1 MFIARIIMKLFSLCV
16 FILGCCLP
24 SFGFA
29 ANNLPKPSST
39 AQALFE
45 KADKDLLKLRVLTKN
60 GRSQSSVGSA
70 FLIGNGYL
78 AVTNFHV
85 ISQIALEPETYFGE
99 YKNTKGE
106 SGDFTVLAV
115 DVLHDLAIVRVNQQG
130 TGFYHIPLA
139 TDEKKLPQLQQG
151 ENLYSLGNPLDLGFS
166 ITEGTYNGLNTRG
179 FSEQYMFT
187 GAVNP
192 GMSGGP
198 NITAD
203 GELAGIN
210 VAHRMDGELVSFLVP
225 AHYAQK
231 LLART
236 PADATPPADFKPM
249 IGDQLLEHQKVMFDI
264 LLSKPF
270 DIKELGDYRV
280 PVRESDQVRCWG
292 DSSDGTEKKVSS
304 ADISCSMESEIYV
317 SDNLQTGH
325 ISMSHSYM
333 RNKKLNAWQFSQLAS
348 KRFARQVYSSAHSRV
363 LTPAACTEN
372 FVKLQNLKMR
382 AQVCVEAYHKFTG
395 LYDFT
400 LITASSDDANSSLQS
415 MMNIRGVAYDT
426 GMKLID
432 EFLHSLS
439 RAEDTKKLPTEKIL
453 PELSNKELTSKESSN
468 QQSSANTQAS
478 SEASNSSI
486 TKKDDA
492 NE

>member
-1 MFIARIIMKLFSLCV
+1 MKLLSLCLV
-16 FILGCCLP
+16 LISCCL
-24 SFGFA
+24 SSITFA

-45 KADKDLLKLRVLTKN
+45 QAEKDLLKLRVLTKN

-70 FLIGNGYL
+70 FLIGTGNL

-99 YKNTKGE
+99 YKNTQGE
-106 SGDFTVLAV
+106 SGDFVVLAV
-115 DVLHDLAIVRVNQQG
+115 DVLHDLAIVRVTQKG
-130 TGFYHIPLA
+130 SGFYQIPLP
-139 TDEKKLPQLQQG
+139 DDKKQLPKLQQG

-187 GAVNP
+187 GPVNP

-210 VAHRMDGELVSFLVP
+210 VAHRLDGELVSFLVP
-225 AHYAQK
+225 AHYAQA
-231 LLART
+231 LLAKT
-236 PADATPPADFKPM
+236 PVDMEPPTDFKPL
-249 IGDQLLEHQKVMFDI
+249 IGDQLLEHQKVMFNI

-270 DIKELGDYRV
+270 EIKELGDYRV

-292 DSSDGTEKKVSS
+292 DSEDGTEKKVSS
-304 ADISCSMESEIYV
+304 AGISCSMESEIFV
-317 SDNLQTGH
+317 SDSLQTGH

-333 RNKKLNAWQFSQLAS
+333 RNKKLNAWQFAKLAGQ
-348 KRFARQVYSSAHSRV
+348 RFANQVYSSAHSSV
-363 LTPAACTEN
+363 LTPAACTED
-372 FVKLQNLKMR
+372 FVQLNNLKMR
-382 AQVCVEAYHKFTG
+382 VQVCAEAYHKFTG

-400 LITASSDDANSSLQS
+400 LITASSDDADSSLQS
-415 MMNIRGVAYDT
+415 MINIRGVAYDT
-426 GMKLID
+426 GMKLIN
-432 EFLHSLS
+432 EFLQSLS
-439 RAEDTKKLPTEKIL
+439 RAEFDKKKAPLEDDTKED
-453 PELSNKELTSKESSN
+453 
-468 QQSSANTQAS
+468 TQNNS
-478 SEASNSSI
+478 SNSSSSASANI
-486 TKKDDA
+486 EKDA
-492 NE
+492 HHE

>member
-1 MFIARIIMKLFSLCV
+1 MKLFSLCV
-16 FILGCCLP
+16 VLLSCCL
-24 SFGFA
+24 SSATFA

-45 KADKDLLKLRVLTKN
+45 KAEKDLLKLRVLTKN

-70 FLIGNGYL
+70 FLIGTGNL
-78 AVTNFHV
+78 AITNFHV

-106 SGDFTVLAV
+106 SGEFVVLAV
-115 DVLHDLAIVRVNQQG
+115 DVLHDLAIVRVTQKG

-139 TDEKKLPQLQQG
+139 GDKNQLPKLQQG

-187 GAVNP
+187 GPVNP

-203 GELAGIN
+203 GELAGVN
-210 VAHRMDGELVSFLVP
+210 VAHRLDGELVSFLVP
-225 AHYAQK
+225 AHYAQA
-231 LLART
+231 LLAKT
-236 PADATPPADFKPM
+236 PIDMTPPEDFKPL
-249 IGDQLLEHQKVMFDI
+249 IGDQLLEHQKVMFNI

-270 DIKELGDYRV
+270 EIKELGDYRV

-292 DSSDGTEKKVSS
+292 DSDDGTEKKVSS
-304 ADISCSMESEIYV
+304 AGISCSMESEIFV
-317 SDNLQTGH
+317 SDSLQTGH

-333 RNKKLNAWQFSQLAS
+333 RNKKLNSWQFAKLSGQ
-348 KRFARQVYSSAHSRV
+348 RFANQVYSSAHSTV

-372 FVKLQNLKMR
+372 FVQLHNVKMR
-382 AQVCVEAYHKFTG
+382 VQVCAEAYHKFNG

-400 LITASSDDANSSLQS
+400 LITASSDDADSSLQS

-426 GMKLID
+426 GMKLIS
-432 EFLHSLS
+432 EFLQSLS
-439 RAEDTKKLPTEKIL
+439 RIESDKKKAPIKKDPVIEDNATT
-453 PELSNKELTSKESSN
+453 
-468 QQSSANTQAS
+468 
-478 SEASNSSI
+478 NSS
-486 TKKDDA
+486 TTNSSTSSKANDNKKDDR

>member
-1 MFIARIIMKLFSLCV
+1 MKLFAVSFLLV
-16 FILGCCLP
+16 SCCW
-24 SFGFA
+24 SFAFA
-29 ANNLPKPSST
+29 ANLPKPSSN

-45 KADKDLLKLRVLTKN
+45 KAEKDLLKLRVLTKN

-70 FLIGNGYL
+70 FLIGTGNL

-106 SGDFTVLAV
+106 SGAFVVLAV
-115 DVLHDLAIVRVNQQG
+115 DVLHDLAIVRVAQKG
-130 TGFYHIPLA
+130 SGFYQIPMPGDKQQLP
-139 TDEKKLPQLQQG
+139 KLHQG

-187 GAVNP
+187 GPVNP

-203 GELAGIN
+203 GEVAGVN
-210 VAHRMDGELVSFLVP
+210 VAHRLDGELVSFLVP

-231 LLART
+231 LLAQT
-236 PADATPPADFKPM
+236 PEDMEPPVDFKPL
-249 IGDQLLEHQKVMFDI
+249 IGEQLMEHQDVMFDI

-270 DIKELGDYRV
+270 EIKELGDYRV

-292 DSSDGTEKKVSS
+292 NSEDGTENKISS
-304 ADISCSMESEIYV
+304 ASIQCAMESEIFV
-317 SDNLQTGH
+317 SDSLQTGH
-325 ISMSHSYM
+325 ISMAHNYL
-333 RNKKLNAWQFSQLAS
+333 RNKKLNSLQFANLAS
-348 KRFARQVYSSAHSRV
+348 RSFANQVYSSAHNSV
-363 LTPAACTEN
+363 LTAAACTED
-372 FVKLQNLKMR
+372 FVKINNLKIR
-382 AQVCVEAYHKFTG
+382 AQICVEAYHKFSG

-400 LITASSDDANSSLQS
+400 LITASSDDANANLQS

-426 GMKLID
+426 GMKLINA
-432 EFLHSLS
+432 FLHSIS
-439 RAEDTKKLPTEKIL
+439 RMESPVKTNTLEDQIENAIDQNIQPEK
-453 PELSNKELTSKESSN
+453 SNKKVERNTPQESQKGS
-468 QQSSANTQAS
+468 
-478 SEASNSSI
+478 
-486 TKKDDA
+486 TK
-492 NE
+492 

>member
-1 MFIARIIMKLFSLCV
+1 MKLFSLCIV
-16 FILGCCLP
+16 LL
-24 SFGFA
+24 SFCSTVFA

-45 KADKDLLKLRVLTKN
+45 KAEKDLLKLRVLTKN

-70 FLIGNGYL
+70 FLIGTGNL

-85 ISQIALEPETYFGE
+85 VSQIALEPETYFGE

-106 SGDFTVLAV
+106 SGDFVVLAV
-115 DVLHDLAIVRVNQQG
+115 DVLHDLAIVRVAQTG
-130 TGFYHIPLA
+130 TGFYHIPLPS
-139 TDEKKLPQLQQG
+139 DKDQLPKLRQG

-187 GAVNP
+187 GPVNP

-210 VAHRMDGELVSFLVP
+210 VAHRLDGELVSFLVP
-225 AHYAQK
+225 AHYAQS

-236 PADATPPADFKPM
+236 PTDMEAPTDFKPL
-249 IGDQLLEHQKVMFDI
+249 IGEQLLEHQKVMFDI

-270 DIKELGDYRV
+270 EIKELGDYRV

-292 DSSDGTEKKVSS
+292 DSDDGTEKKVSS
-304 ADISCSMESEIYV
+304 AGISCSMESEIFV
-317 SDNLQTGH
+317 SDSLQTGH

-333 RNKKLNAWQFSQLAS
+333 RNKKLNTWQFAKLSGQ
-348 KRFARQVYSSAHSRV
+348 RFANQVYSSAHSSV

-372 FVKLQNLKMR
+372 FVELQNLKMR
-382 AQVCVEAYHKFTG
+382 VQVCAEAYHKFEG

-439 RAEDTKKLPTEKIL
+439 RSESEEKQKADTDEIEK
-453 PELSNKELTSKESSN
+453 
-468 QQSSANTQAS
+468 S
-478 SEASNSSI
+478 SEPSSSSNSSS
-486 TKKDDA
+486 TSSKAKNKKD
-492 NE
+492 ERSE

>member
-1 MFIARIIMKLFSLCV
+1 MKLFSLCV
-16 FILGCCLP
+16 FLLGCCIS
-24 SFGFA
+24 SFGLA

-70 FLIGNGYL
+70 FLIGTGYL

-99 YKNTKGE
+99 YKNIKGE

-130 TGFYHIPLA
+130 TGFYHIPLSS
-139 TDEKKLPQLQQG
+139 DEKKLPQLQQG

-231 LLART
+231 LLEKTA
-236 PADATPPADFKPM
+236 PDLVPPADFKPM

-270 DIKELGDYRV
+270 EIKELGDYRV

-292 DSSDGTEKKVSS
+292 DSSDGTEKKISS
-304 ADISCSMESEIYV
+304 ANISCSMESEIYV
-317 SDNLQTGH
+317 SDNMQTGH
-325 ISMSHSYM
+325 ISMSHSYL

-372 FVKLQNLKMR
+372 FVKLQNIKMR
-382 AQVCVEAYHKFTG
+382 VQVCAEAYHKFNG

-426 GMKLID
+426 GMKLIE

-439 RAEDTKKLPTEKIL
+439 RTEDTKKSPTEKIL
-453 PELSNKELTSKESSN
+453 PEKIPPELSGEESAN
-468 QQSSANTQAS
+468 NAQSSVNTQSS
-478 SEASNSSI
+478 SEASASNTS
-486 TKKDDA
+486 KKDDA

>member
-1 MFIARIIMKLFSLCV
+1 MKLFSLCIV
-16 FILGCCLP
+16 LLSCVC
-24 SFGFA
+24 STVFA

-45 KADKDLLKLRVLTKN
+45 KAEKDLLKLRVLTKN

-70 FLIGNGYL
+70 FLIGTGNL

-85 ISQIALEPETYFGE
+85 VSQIALEPETYFGE

-106 SGDFTVLAV
+106 SGDFVVLAV
-115 DVLHDLAIVRVNQQG
+115 DVLHDLAIVRVAQKG
-130 TGFYHIPLA
+130 TGFYRIPLPG
-139 TDEKKLPQLQQG
+139 DKDQLPKLRQG

-187 GAVNP
+187 GPVNP

-210 VAHRMDGELVSFLVP
+210 VAHRLDGELVSFLVP
-225 AHYAQK
+225 AHYAQS

-236 PADATPPADFKPM
+236 PTDMEAPTDFKPL
-249 IGDQLLEHQKVMFDI
+249 IGEQLLEHQKVMFDI

-270 DIKELGDYRV
+270 EIKELGDYRV

-292 DSSDGTEKKVSS
+292 DSDDGTEKKVSS
-304 ADISCSMESEIYV
+304 AGISCSMESEIFV
-317 SDNLQTGH
+317 SDSLQTGH

-333 RNKKLNAWQFSQLAS
+333 RNKKLNTWQFAKLSGQ
-348 KRFARQVYSSAHSRV
+348 RFANQVYSSAHSSV

-372 FVKLQNLKMR
+372 FVELQNLKMR
-382 AQVCVEAYHKFTG
+382 VQVCAEAYHKFEG

-439 RAEDTKKLPTEKIL
+439 RSESEKKQKADTDEIEK
-453 PELSNKELTSKESSN
+453 
-468 QQSSANTQAS
+468 S
-478 SEASNSSI
+478 SEPSSSSNSSS
-486 TKKDDA
+486 TSSKAKNKKDER

>member
-1 MFIARIIMKLFSLCV
+1 MKLFSLCV
-16 FILGCCLP
+16 VLFSCCVSLTTY
-24 SFGFA
+24 A

-45 KADKDLLKLRVLTKN
+45 KAEKDLLKLRVLTKN

-70 FLIGNGYL
+70 FLIGTGNL
-78 AVTNFHV
+78 AITNFHV
-85 ISQIALEPETYFGE
+85 VSQIALEPETYFGE

-106 SGDFTVLAV
+106 SGDFVVLAV
-115 DVLHDLAIVRVNQQG
+115 DVLHDLAIVRVAQKG
-130 TGFYHIPLA
+130 TGFYHIPLP
-139 TDEKKLPQLQQG
+139 DDKNQLPKLQQG

-187 GAVNP
+187 GPVNP

-203 GELAGIN
+203 GELAGVN
-210 VAHRMDGELVSFLVP
+210 VAHRLDGELVSFLVP
-225 AHYAQK
+225 AHYAQA
-231 LLART
+231 LLAKT
-236 PADATPPADFKPM
+236 AADMQPPADFKPL
-249 IGDQLLEHQKVMFDI
+249 IGDQLLEHQKVMFNI

-270 DIKELGDYRV
+270 EIKELGDYRV

-292 DSSDGTEKKVSS
+292 DSDDGTEKKVSS
-304 ADISCSMESEIYV
+304 AGISCSMESEIFV
-317 SDNLQTGH
+317 SDSLQTGH

-333 RNKKLNAWQFSQLAS
+333 RNKKLNSWQFAKLSGQ
-348 KRFARQVYSSAHSRV
+348 RFANQVYSSAHSTV

-372 FVKLQNLKMR
+372 FVQLHNVKMR
-382 AQVCVEAYHKFTG
+382 VQVCAEAYHKFTG

-400 LITASSDDANSSLQS
+400 LITASSDDADSSLQS

-426 GMKLID
+426 GMKLIS
-432 EFLHSLS
+432 EFLQSLS
-439 RAEDTKKLPTEKIL
+439 RIEPDKKKVIEEDNTE
-453 PELSNKELTSKESSN
+453 
-468 QQSSANTQAS
+468 NT
-478 SEASNSSI
+478 EINSS
-486 TKKDDA
+486 TSVSTSSKANDNKKDNS